1 MPWAVTC
8 HSVPPA
14 LAELALLV
22 QRSLHVAPVV
32 MLSLL
37 CAEQAESGSPPHL
50 TALLSEVC
58 ALPEE
63 TQAGEGQ

>member
-1 MPWAVTC
+1 MPWTVTC

-14 LAELALLV
+14 LAESAFLF
-22 QRSLHVAPVV
+22 QGSLHVAPVV

-37 CAEQAESGSPPHL
+37 CAERAESGSPHL
-50 TALLSEVC
+50 TVLLSEVC

-63 TQAGEGQ
+63 TQAGEG